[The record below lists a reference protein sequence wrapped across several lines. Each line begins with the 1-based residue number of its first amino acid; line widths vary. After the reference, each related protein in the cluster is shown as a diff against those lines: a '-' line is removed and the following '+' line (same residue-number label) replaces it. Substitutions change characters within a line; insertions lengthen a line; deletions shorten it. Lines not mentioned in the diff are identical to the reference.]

1 MSGNKI
7 GGEKAGKTNKQK
19 TSVIIDGKTIQIEP
33 GTFYAV
39 VGGVGG
45 KKGKTG
51 GFASDV
57 VGKDGLTGR
66 QRASKVGVLGG
77 KKSRRG

>member
-1 MSGNKI
+1 MAGTKEGGAKASATNKTKYGADFYQKI
-7 GGEKAGKTNKQK
+7 GAK
-19 TSVIIDGKTIQIEP
+19 
-33 GTFYAV
+33 
-39 VGGVGG
+39 GG
-45 KKGKTG
+45 KKGNTG
-51 GFASDV
+51 GFASDI

>member
-1 MSGNKI
+1 MPGNKI
-7 GGEKAGKTNKQK
+7 GGAKASITNKAKYGDDFYQK
-19 TSVIIDGKTIQIEP
+19 IGAK
-33 GTFYAV
+33 
-39 VGGVGG
+39 GG
-45 KKGKTG
+45 KKGNTG
-51 GFASDV
+51 GFASDI